1 MKNKKKSDI
10 LEEIV
15 RFQKNIIK
23 NKPSLKEMYDQVRM
37 MRYKI
42 KPLQGDIS
50 YLNLKNR
57 EFIEI
62 LWHLGKLDDFFNEN
76 KKDLSIKQKEIFY
89 NFFENLYL
97 KLQTQL
103 NSLDLKIQKNINMP
117 LIIEMEIIREIKKTK
132 LN

>member
-10 LEEIV
+10 LEEIA

-89 NFFENLYL
+89 DFFENLYS

-103 NSLDLKIQKNINMP
+103 NSLDLKIKKSINMP